1 MSEVVLKPCPFCGEV
16 PEVARVASGYRG
28 NADAA
33 TATFQ
38 VRCECCGNF
47 LKPETVWFLA
57 EDAVPTNCRRLLTEC
72 KQLTES
78 EVDDGKERGAG
89 YEKPADEERHD
100 ERASRPGSG
109 NPGADGVF

>member
-38 VRCECCGNF
+38 VQCECCGIKF
-47 LKPETVWFLA
+47 E
-57 EDAVPTNCRRLLTEC
+57 RQTE
-72 KQLTES
+72 
-78 EVDDGKERGAG
+78 VAIDDDGKVNVLFDG
-89 YEKPADEERHD
+89 YGEVIRLWNT
-100 ERASRPGSG
+100 RAKKQ
-109 NPGADGVF
+109 